1 MPEGDVSKLFDAHYF
16 ASSCGRPYRRDETWL
31 GFFDSIAA
39 RIVSDI
45 QPESVLDAGCALGFL
60 VEKLRQR
67 GVEAF
72 GLDIS
77 NYAIQNVHPDI
88 QPYCWIGSVAEPFP
102 QKYDLIVCIEVLEHL
117 DKAGAESA
125 VANLCRHSHQVLFSS
140 TPFDYKEATH
150 FNVQPPEY
158 WAELFARQGFFRDI
172 DFDASF
178 LTPWAVLYRRKQALL
193 HRMVR
198 DYERKFFLLWKENAD
213 LRELTVEMRDQ
224 VATLSNQA
232 ANLSNQV
239 VELDREMNTVA
250 NQLRDIRESRSW
262 KFIQG
267 LQNIRLKLIPQNT
280 GRERLLFKLLGKK

>member
-1 MPEGDVSKLFDAHYF
+1 MPAGDVSKMFDAHYF
-16 ASSCGRPYRRDETWL
+16 AHSCGRPYRRDETWL
-31 GFFDSIAA
+31 AFFDSIAG
-39 RIVSDI
+39 RIISDI
-45 QPESVLDAGCALGFL
+45 QPESVLDAGCAWGFL

-67 GVEAF
+67 GVAAY
-72 GLDIS
+72 GLDLS
-77 NYAIQNVHPDI
+77 DYAIQNVHPDV

-102 QKYDLIVCIEVLEHL
+102 QNYGLIVCIEVLEHL
-117 DKAGAESA
+117 EKAGAERA
-125 VANLCRHSHQVLFSS
+125 IENLCLHSDQILFSS

-178 LTPWAVLYRRKQALL
+178 LTPWAVLYRRRQAPL
-193 HRMVR
+193 HRLVR
-198 DYERKFFLLWKENAD
+198 NYERKFFLLWKENAD
-213 LRELTVEMRDQ
+213 LRELAVEMRDQ
-224 VATLSNQA
+224 VASLSDK
-232 ANLSNQV
+232 V

-250 NQLRDIRESRSW
+250 NQLRDIRQSRSW
-262 KFIQG
+262 EFIQR